1 MRKKRKYII
10 ENTCVGMY
18 LSDVHNEKIRID
30 QAVQRAFC
38 SNNEF
43 INNLV
48 YSVVSN
54 EIYIHNIILADENED
69 DKIIKSYA
77 VDGGQRTVALG
88 KFMYEGY
95 RITKTIRESIWEITV
110 QVREMEMMRLLRLN
124 LIKSNQTMR
133 LLL

>member
-43 INNLV
+43 INNL
-48 YSVVSN
+48 
-54 EIYIHNIILADENED
+54 
-69 DKIIKSYA
+69 
-77 VDGGQRTVALG
+77 R
-88 KFMYEGY
+88 
-95 RITKTIRESIWEITV
+95 
-110 QVREMEMMRLLRLN
+110 
-124 LIKSNQTMR
+124 
-133 LLL
+133 